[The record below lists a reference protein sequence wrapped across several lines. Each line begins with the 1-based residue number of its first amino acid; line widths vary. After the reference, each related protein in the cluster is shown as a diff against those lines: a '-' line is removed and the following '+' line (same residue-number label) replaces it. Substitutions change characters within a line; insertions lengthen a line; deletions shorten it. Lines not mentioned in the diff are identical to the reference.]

1 MKLQVKISS
10 HNLIADLS
18 CKALL
23 IYDFLLVFSEEV
35 SLIWPSPW
43 TLVKVLYILSRY
55 VPFIDTVISIH
66 DQFTLNLTVAQCKT
80 GYYITGAMY
89 VFGMR
94 LNEAILTFRIWLL
107 WGKNKKLSI
116 GLPILFT
123 VMWGTDFLLMTLS
136 TKTFSFFELPYPL
149 NRGCALLSGDRM
161 IAVGWV
167 SILLYNTVTLVL
179 VLMRAISFSKLGIR
193 SQLLRRLYINCI
205 YYYLFLF
212 LISVINTS
220 LILLRDDHLTTL
232 ASISRSLHSIVSNRV
247 ILDIRREVV
256 TPPWNESGSELS
268 SLEDW
273 D

>member
-1 MKLQVKISS
+1 
-10 HNLIADLS
+10 
-18 CKALL
+18 
-23 IYDFLLVFSEEV
+23 
-35 SLIWPSPW
+35 
-43 TLVKVLYILSRY
+43 
-55 VPFIDTVISIH
+55 
-66 DQFTLNLTVAQCKT
+66 
-80 GYYITGAMY
+80 
-89 VFGMR
+89 
-94 LNEAILTFRIWLL
+94 
-107 WGKNKKLSI
+107 
-116 GLPILFT
+116 
-123 VMWGTDFLLMTLS
+123 
-136 TKTFSFFELPYPL
+136 
-149 NRGCALLSGDRM
+149 M
-161 IAVGWV
+161 IVVVWV
-167 SILLYNTVTLVL
+167 SILLYNTVTLIL